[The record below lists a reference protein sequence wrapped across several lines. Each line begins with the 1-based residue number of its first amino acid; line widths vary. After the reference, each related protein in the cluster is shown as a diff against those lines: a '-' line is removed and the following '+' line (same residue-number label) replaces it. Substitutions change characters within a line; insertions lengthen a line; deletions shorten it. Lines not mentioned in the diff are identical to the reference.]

1 MCGSKHQAP
10 LQLCCWH
17 LFPCSFYYTSAL
29 IFQTCYFSPWSFE
42 GVTGRSGDLPC
53 VFCLCACFYWP
64 SDWPHCL
71 SVLFRALLMIYCTL
85 WESSLQGQLYKPSQA
100 SGIYFYQT
108 EQLLLRK
115 NETPTSRATCGW
127 PRLVRTP
134 LTSVQ
139 LKRCDSPF
147 NSRLWEAHVIIM
159 HLLCQRSQQRR
170 FCLYLLPAANLLSS
184 TRFLSFCWFYSG
196 TKRTL
201 LNCLCGLFSWALKD
215 SRLLPQFYP
224 TLYHMHNTLNAWRRL
239 VCVRLTLLFFSGWNP
254 GLTSGCQV
262 RSNSQSE
269 NSGRSWSTQL
279 P

>member
-1 MCGSKHQAP
+1 MTEKN
-10 LQLCCWH
+10 
-17 LFPCSFYYTSAL
+17 
-29 IFQTCYFSPWSFE
+29 
-42 GVTGRSGDLPC
+42 GDLLC

-71 SVLFRALLMIYCTL
+71 SVLFRALLMIYCIL

-127 PRLVRTP
+127 PWLVRTP

-159 HLLCQRSQQRR
+159 HLLCQRSQQRW
-170 FCLYLLPAANLLSS
+170 FCLYLLPAINLFLPSLVHQIS
-184 TRFLSFCWFYSG
+184 FILLVLFRNKEDFVELPLWFIFLSLE
-196 TKRTL
+196 R
-201 LNCLCGLFSWALKD
+201 
-215 SRLLPQFYP
+215 
-224 TLYHMHNTLNAWRRL
+224 
-239 VCVRLTLLFFSGWNP
+239 
-254 GLTSGCQV
+254 
-262 RSNSQSE
+262 
-269 NSGRSWSTQL
+269 
-279 P
+279 